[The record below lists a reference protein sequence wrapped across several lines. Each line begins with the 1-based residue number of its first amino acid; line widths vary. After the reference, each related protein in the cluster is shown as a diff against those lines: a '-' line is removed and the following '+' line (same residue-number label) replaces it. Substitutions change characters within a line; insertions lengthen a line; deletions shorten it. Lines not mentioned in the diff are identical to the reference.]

1 MDVHLITTD
10 KSCFQLIETI
20 GEALNVTTVV
30 VPSNRLDTDKV
41 KEVIEIANSMEI
53 PVSIHQSR
61 ARFDSFLSTASVAIS
76 WLYSQVICE
85 QDLARYSTGILNM
98 HGGKLP
104 EYRGA
109 SVLHWAIVNGER
121 ELGVSWHQMVEAID
135 AGPIY
140 AEGQISI
147 SPKATALELRKQMIV
162 EATKLFPI
170 AWHKFLSRE
179 NLRVPNNLVGKIW
192 PQRKPSDSHIKY
204 NLAEKEVRDLVRAM
218 CWPWPRSYIFLEGKR
233 VEIDRVSNNF
243 KPGAILYETS
253 DDKRIYLLPVRAF
266 ANF

>member
-53 PVSIHQSR
+53 PVSIHRSR
-61 ARFDSFLSTASVAIS
+61 ARFDNFLSTASVAIS
-76 WLYSQVICE
+76 WLYSQLICE
-85 QDLARYSTGILNM
+85 RDLTRYSIGILNM

-109 SVLHWAIVNGER
+109 SVLHWAIANGES
-121 ELGVSWHQMVEAID
+121 ELGICWHQMVEAID

-140 AEGQISI
+140 AEGEIPIS
-147 SPKATALELRKQMIV
+147 SEVSALELRKQMIV

-170 AWHKFLSRE
+170 AWKRFLTGE
-179 NLRVPNNLVGKIW
+179 NLRVQNNLVGKIW

-204 NLAEKEVRDLVRAM
+204 NLTEKQVRDLVRAM
-218 CWPWPRSYIFLEGKR
+218 CRPWPRSYILLEGKR
-233 VEIDRVSNNF
+233 VEIDRVSHKF
-243 KPGAILYETS
+243 KSGAILYETS
-253 DDKRIYLLPVRAF
+253 DHKNIYLLPVKAF
-266 ANF
+266 ANY